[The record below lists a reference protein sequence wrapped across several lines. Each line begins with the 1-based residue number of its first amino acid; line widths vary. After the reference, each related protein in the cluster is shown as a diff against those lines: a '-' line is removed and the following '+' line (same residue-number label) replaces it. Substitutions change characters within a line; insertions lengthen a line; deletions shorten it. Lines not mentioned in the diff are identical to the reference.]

1 MFDTYH
7 ALYRKEPSG
16 YYARILWDR
25 LAHVHCAD
33 VDRGP
38 PAVGPIDCLPLLQ
51 TLKDR
56 SYEGYLAMEIGFAS
70 RAVDPDDYARRA
82 VDYLRSMER
91 RLH

>member
-1 MFDTYH
+1 MLGD
-7 ALYRKEPSG
+7 
-16 YYARILWDR
+16 W

-38 PAVGPIDCLPLLQ
+38 PAVGPIDWLSLLQ
-51 TLKDR
+51 ALKDR

-82 VDYLRSMER
+82 LDYLRSMER
-91 RLH
+91 QLH